1 MSDHLVRAPRWVR
14 LAVAALL
21 TVIFA
26 VVLVKSVQSD
36 GRSLGFS
43 FGVNWLLMAWAIVV
57 GRFVLFRFPAGYYR
71 LRRFERDGRIYDRL
85 GVRWY
90 QRSFRRFVWSVNLSL
105 VRSQLDGRAKVMES
119 THDPES
125 GHLYIFLI
133 VTGITLR
140 AALLG
145 WWDSVAWLVL
155 FNVLHNGYPVM
166 SMRQIRARLERRSL
180 PQPSRFHRGGV

>member
-1 MSDHLVRAPRWVR
+1 MSDHRVRAPRWVR

-26 VVLVKSVQSD
+26 VVFVKSVQSD
-36 GRSLGFS
+36 GRSLGFA

-71 LRRFERDGRIYDRL
+71 LRRFETDGRIYDRL

-90 QRSFRRFVWSVNLSL
+90 QRWFRRFVWSVNLSL
-105 VRSQLDGRAKVMES
+105 VRSQRDGRAKVMES
-119 THDPES
+119 TYDPES

-133 VTGITLR
+133 IAGITLR

-155 FNVLHNGYPVM
+155 FNALHNGYPVI

-180 PQPSRFHRGGV
+180 VWSGQPGSPR

>member
-14 LAVAALL
+14 LAVAALF

-36 GRSLGFS
+36 GRSLGFA

-57 GRFVLFRFPAGYYR
+57 GRLVLFRFPSNYYR
-71 LRRFERDGRIYDRL
+71 LRRFEKDGRIYDRL

-119 THDPES
+119 TYDPES

-133 VTGITLR
+133 ITGITLR
-140 AALLG
+140 AAALG
-145 WWDSVAWLVL
+145 WWDSVAWLLL
-155 FNVLHNGYPVM
+155 FNLLHNGYPVM
-166 SMRQIRARLERRSL
+166 SMRQLRARLVAGQRGSHVD
-180 PQPSRFHRGGV
+180 FDRGGV